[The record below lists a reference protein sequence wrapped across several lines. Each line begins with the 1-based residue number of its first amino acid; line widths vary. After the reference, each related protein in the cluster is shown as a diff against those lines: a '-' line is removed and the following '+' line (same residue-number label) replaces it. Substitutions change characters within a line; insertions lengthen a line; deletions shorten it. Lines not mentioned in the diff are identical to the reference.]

1 MKPVWNLPELELEE
15 IVKLSDV
22 NVGAELMPL
31 KVYWVHFPLHPQQTL
46 FYLMFVMILSTL
58 SDLDK

>member
-31 KVYWVHFPLHPQQTL
+31 KVYWVL
-46 FYLMFVMILSTL
+46 FTMNHVPSPGSEL
-58 SDLDK
+58 